1 MNKFEFWSVI
11 AVIVFCLAILAALW
25 SLEFFKPCHVKT
37 CVDAKVELCK

>member
-1 MNKFEFWSVI
+1 MNKFEFGSVVLI
-11 AVIVFCLAILAALW
+11 CVVILAILAALW